1 MALEKTDQ
9 QREIYWGGIDNTT
22 IPTMEKLAE
31 EKKVTAELSRQ
42 EVITQRLLNIDDEI
56 AKAKKDAANGTAED
70 IKKYKELKK
79 EKRALM
85 KEEAEH
91 AKIMAKED
99 GKKYTLTSLQA
110 DLEEKIG
117 DMLKE
122 EVGWT
127 TKLSSN
133 LYTQGVA
140 QKSFLMDRLQIV
152 NTGQSIYDWGVRLT
166 DVLNN
171 GTENQKKWAQA
182 MTPMVS
188 MGGKMIDDAISLG
201 GAYDNIGSGTFMDM
215 TKSMDEQLKKA
226 ERYKDYVKKE
236 IIPALKA
243 DQEQLEETLKTQ
255 KKGSEEW
262 KKTKEQIEENK
273 QEQKES
279 NALAQENVDKAK
291 NLTAE
296 AKRQKVLHG
305 QTASTVAFIAE
316 PFEKMKTFFEKTKVG
331 KFVSELV
338 GIGDAT
344 EHFTNTF
351 TNYVKDSLD
360 PDNPMNFG
368 LAMSKMWTKTDK
380 NGRVTR
386 GQFKIMFDKFEE
398 GFSKLKEVF
407 TGINKS
413 MGGMLGPA
421 LAIVAILM
429 IAKKVAEMFYGG
441 MAETRKEFGLTFTEA
456 AGLQQILNTTAM
468 EMKFLGVSA
477 EDVKAG
483 AVGIMDNLGGIGQ
496 ITQSNVKEMARL
508 NAMYGISGESSGVLA
523 AQMMAVGASSIDAV
537 GAQLD
542 SVAALSQA
550 NGVAPAKIME
560 DVAGSSES
568 FAGFAKD
575 GGQNVFK
582 AAIAARKL
590 GLSMSTVESMA
601 DSLLD
606 FETSINAQ
614 MEASMLLGRNINTD
628 KARELALAGDLEGMQ
643 KEITK
648 QIGSASDWNALNIVQ
663 RKSLAAAF
671 GMEVSEM
678 GKMITNQDKLN
689 NMTTAQKKRQ
699 DLIADVMK
707 KIGEIWTRFLGIFK
721 ALLPLAIGLLS
732 PFLLIAGVLV
742 YVLGLFADII
752 EWLNEA
758 NVMGVG
764 LGDVIMFAAGAA
776 LLFRTNLMS
785 GGIMGALGKMKDMI
799 FSMGSKMTGVA
810 KKMVGMGGDDVP
822 LTKSGKPDKRFGK
835 RADKTKSV
843 KKPAPG
849 KKGGGKG
856 KGPLGGM
863 FEKFDAKK
871 ALAGAA
877 ALLIIAAALW
887 VTAKALIEFGKVSWG
902 AMAKAGV
909 ALLGLVLVLAAI
921 GAIMMSG
928 VGAVAILAGAGAM
941 LIMAAALL
949 VLGVAIQAIGK
960 GFDMLAQGLG
970 SFLPTIMTLAPMAKA
985 IFVLAGAFTALGYS
999 MAAMALG
1006 ALALLP
1012 ALPVL
1017 MTLAALGMLGGSVL
1031 GGGGGEETA
1040 SAEGNPVEIKLD
1052 ETNQKLERL
1061 IGLMGEQ
1068 GPIALATSQ
1077 TKTNTGKIASQ
1088 II

>member
-568 FAGFAKD
+568 FAGFTKD

-985 IFVLAGAFTALGYS
+985 IFVLAGAFTALGWS

>member
-91 AKIMAKED
+91 AKIMAKQD

-1017 MTLAALGMLGGSVL
+1017 IALNKMGMLGGSVL

-1040 SAEGNPVEIKLD
+1040 AAEGNPVEIKLD

>member
-985 IFVLAGAFTALGYS
+985 IFVLAGAFTALGWS

>member
-785 GGIMGALGKMKDMI
+785 GGIMGALDKMKDMI

-985 IFVLAGAFTALGYS
+985 IFVLAGAFTALGWS

>member
-70 IKKYKELKK
+70 IKKYKELNK
-79 EKRALM
+79 EKRDLM

-985 IFVLAGAFTALGYS
+985 IFVLAGAFTALGWS

>member
-1 MALEKTDQ
+1 
-9 QREIYWGGIDNTT
+9 
-22 IPTMEKLAE
+22 
-31 EKKVTAELSRQ
+31 
-42 EVITQRLLNIDDEI
+42 
-56 AKAKKDAANGTAED
+56 
-70 IKKYKELKK
+70 
-79 EKRALM
+79 
-85 KEEAEH
+85 
-91 AKIMAKED
+91 
-99 GKKYTLTSLQA
+99 
-110 DLEEKIG
+110 
-117 DMLKE
+117 
-122 EVGWT
+122 
-127 TKLSSN
+127 
-133 LYTQGVA
+133 
-140 QKSFLMDRLQIV
+140 
-152 NTGQSIYDWGVRLT
+152 
-166 DVLNN
+166 
-171 GTENQKKWAQA
+171 
-182 MTPMVS
+182 
-188 MGGKMIDDAISLG
+188 
-201 GAYDNIGSGTFMDM
+201 
-215 TKSMDEQLKKA
+215 
-226 ERYKDYVKKE
+226 
-236 IIPALKA
+236 
-243 DQEQLEETLKTQ
+243 
-255 KKGSEEW
+255 
-262 KKTKEQIEENK
+262 
-273 QEQKES
+273 
-279 NALAQENVDKAK
+279 
-291 NLTAE
+291 
-296 AKRQKVLHG
+296 
-305 QTASTVAFIAE
+305 
-316 PFEKMKTFFEKTKVG
+316 
-331 KFVSELV
+331 
-338 GIGDAT
+338 
-344 EHFTNTF
+344 
-351 TNYVKDSLD
+351 
-360 PDNPMNFG
+360 
-368 LAMSKMWTKTDK
+368 
-380 NGRVTR
+380 
-386 GQFKIMFDKFEE
+386 MFDKFEE

-856 KGPLGGM
+856 PLGGM

-877 ALLIIAAALW
+877 ALLIIAVALF
-887 VTAKALIEFGKVSWG
+887 VTAKALQEFASVSWG
-902 AMAKAGV
+902 DMAKAGV
-909 ALLGLVLVLAAI
+909 ALLGLVITLGII

-928 VGAVAILAGAGAM
+928 VGAIAILAGAAAM
-941 LIMAAALL
+941 LVIAASLL
-949 VLGVAIQAIGK
+949 VLGIAIQAIAK
-960 GFDMLAQGLG
+960 GMTILVELIPLLTGNLMAIVPVVPALFVFSVALGLMG
-970 SFLPTIMTLAPMAKA
+970 IGFMAMAAGLLYMTPMLPTLFILTGLLLGMAVASKLMSSSIVSMTEPLTQLASIAAPLLL
-985 IFVLAGAFTALGYS
+985 LAGSFTALGVS
-999 MAAMALG
+999 MAVMALG